1 MVSDPNDA
9 FEIVQPLMA
18 NYSQAQFCLGALG
31 SPSQNRGDL
40 EFSLV
45 DRFANCFDLFLG
57 QLNLTGIRVGDCLV
71 WIASAN

>member
-1 MVSDPNDA
+1 MRQTAS
-9 FEIVQPLMA
+9 ITGT
-18 NYSQAQFCLGALG
+18 STG
-31 SPSQNRGDL
+31 SECERKRAGDQRKFNFHRLKFGDDL